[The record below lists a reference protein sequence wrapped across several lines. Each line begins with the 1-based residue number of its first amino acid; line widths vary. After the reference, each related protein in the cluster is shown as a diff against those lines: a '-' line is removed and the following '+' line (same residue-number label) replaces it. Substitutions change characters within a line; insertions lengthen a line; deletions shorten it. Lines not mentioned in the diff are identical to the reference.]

1 MKRSSAVLGLLAA
14 LVAFGTAQVVL
25 VDQAGREVVVP
36 EKPQRIVSAFN
47 VATPYLYSLIG
58 GEKIV
63 AARYLG
69 LPDHPLSREVMA
81 RIDPEYEHKA
91 LHGEVSVEELVAKG
105 TELVFAGLKHQDLAK
120 LLGAV
125 RIPTVLIGPETF
137 EAVEE
142 ATLLIGKALGEEEKA
157 QRLVAFYREILAAV
171 ERATADIPLE
181 ARPKVLVI
189 GTSPLRV
196 ASGAMYQSR
205 MVELAGGVSATQ
217 GIPGYW
223 QNVSIE
229 QVLIWNPDVI
239 IIVPYSPVE
248 PTDLLQDPLW
258 KDLEA
263 VKSGRIYKMPQL
275 LFPWDIPTPE
285 SVLGVLWM
293 ARVLQPGRVPM
304 DLAEAIR
311 TFYREFYRCEL
322 SSSELNELLG
332 R

>member
-1 MKRSSAVLGLLAA
+1 MKRSRAVLGLLAA

-36 EKPQRIVSAFN
+36 EKPQRIVSAFG

-69 LPDHPLSREVMA
+69 LPDRPLSREVMA
-81 RIDPEYEHKA
+81 RIDPEYERKA
-91 LHGEVSVEELVAKG
+91 LPGEVSVEELVAKG
-105 TELVFAGLKHQDLAK
+105 TELVFAGLKHRDLAR
-120 LLGAV
+120 LLGEV

-157 QRLVAFYREILAAV
+157 QRLVAFYQEILAAV

-205 MVELAGGVSATQ
+205 MVELAGGVSTTQ

-239 IIVPYSPVE
+239 IIVPYGPVE

-275 LFPWDIPTPE
+275 LFPWDTPIPE
-285 SVLGVLWM
+285 SVLGVLWI
-293 ARVLQPGRVPM
+293 ARILHPGQVPM
-304 DLAEAIR
+304 DLAEAVR
-311 TFYREFYRCEL
+311 AFYREFYRCEL

-332 R
+332 G

>member
-14 LVAFGTAQVVL
+14 LVALGMAQVTV

-36 EKPQRIVSAFN
+36 EKPHRIVSAFG
-47 VATPYLYSLIG
+47 VATAYLYSLIG

-69 LPDHPLSREVMA
+69 VSDHPRSREVMA
-81 RIDPEYEHKA
+81 RLDPEYERKA
-91 LHGEVSVEELVAKG
+91 LPGEVSVEELVAKG
-105 TELVFAGLKHQDLAK
+105 TELAFAGLKHQDLAK
-120 LLGAV
+120 LLGEV

-137 EAVEE
+137 KAVEE
-142 ATLLIGKALGEEEKA
+142 ATLLVGKALGEEEKA
-157 QRLVAFYREILAAV
+157 QRLVAFYQEILAAV
-171 ERATADIPLE
+171 ARATADISLA

-205 MVELAGGVSATQ
+205 LVELAGGVSVTQ

-239 IIVPYSPVE
+239 IIVPYSLVK

-258 KDLEA
+258 RDLEA
-263 VKSGRIYKMPQL
+263 VKSGSIYKMPQL
-275 LFPWDIPTPE
+275 LFAWDTPIPE
-285 SVLGVLWM
+285 SVLGILWI
-293 ARVLQPGRVPM
+293 ARILHPGQFPL
-304 DLAEAIR
+304 DLAGTIR
-311 TFYREFYRCEL
+311 AFYQDFYGCEL
-322 SSSELNELLG
+322 ILAELNELLG
-332 R
+332 E